1 MARSDQALYEIKEE
15 VRELRVLYKELIGR
29 LIPVEKP
36 TPREKKAITRRDGVA
51 SERELMEALGV
62 HRRD

>member
-1 MARSDQALYEIKEE
+1 M
-15 VRELRVLYKELIGR
+15 RELRVLYKELIDR

-36 TPREKKAITRRDGVA
+36 TSEEKKAITRRDRVA